1 LIQNDLQRGENIMQ
15 IVEKLKQLP
24 IVITLVGWALFYS
37 WLFSMAGLGLSVTTA
52 FELAERQALAER
64 FAMTMSF
71 YLVLATFVSCA
82 VYLLAFASWARHF
95 LSHARKYRLAD
106 IAMVPAVGVGLA
118 GMSMLLLAGPQ

>member
-1 LIQNDLQRGENIMQ
+1 MQ

-37 WLFSMAGLGLSVTTA
+37 WLFSMAGLGLSVTTVLD
-52 FELAERQALAER
+52 LAERQELVVR

-82 VYLLAFASWARHF
+82 VYLFVFASWARHF
-95 LSHARKYRLAD
+95 LSHARQYRLAD
-106 IAMVPAVGVGLA
+106 IAMVPAVGVCLA
-118 GMSMLLLAGPQ
+118 GVSALFLGGPQ

>member
-1 LIQNDLQRGENIMQ
+1 MQ

-37 WLFSMAGLGLSVTTA
+37 WLFSMAGLGLSASTV
-52 FELAERQALAER
+52 FDLAEKQALAER
-64 FAMTMSF
+64 FATAMGLYF
-71 YLVLATFVSCA
+71 GLAALVSCA
-82 VYLLAFASWARHF
+82 VYLWAIARWARLF
-95 LSHARKYRLAD
+95 LINAGRYGLAD